1 MSFVECF
8 VASALE
14 RDAGVEGTTGRG
26 GEKRTLILLALCAF
40 RPERREER
48 GPKKREGGREGMEHE
63 FQSTSPRAARPVE
76 LLQKVFYRM
85 YSLRVD

>member
-1 MSFVECF
+1 
-8 VASALE
+8 LE

-48 GPKKREGGREGMEHE
+48 GPKKREGGREGGREGMEHE